1 MNKTI
6 NLPGILTKKKPDIE
20 ALAAKKDIAGL
31 VKALQFHDITVQS
44 HAAQALGSLGTPAM
58 DALVRA
64 LKKKDKHIRLGIIEA
79 LTIIR
84 DPDAV
89 AALTETL
96 KDESSEVRWET
107 AIALGE
113 IGDELATV
121 PLVQALKDHDKYVR
135 FGAAFALAKIGWKP
149 ADDTE
154 KAFYFAGMQEWKA
167 VKMMGKSAIP
177 ALSHI
182 LNDRDSN
189 VRQKVIEI
197 LGEIG
202 DPDATPALIRSLAD
216 ENTEVRWKTILSSP
230 RCRIKLMHLPRGL
243 ARRPKMTKNP
253 LVAGFLNFMLPG
265 LGYGYLGK
273 WWGVMIFQIDITAT
287 VWLFKF
293 GGETNTYSILFPLY
307 LLLGIHA
314 YYITVKMPEPPI

>member
-1 MNKTI
+1 V
-6 NLPGILTKKKPDIE
+6 NLPALLTQKKPDIE
-20 ALAAKKDIAGL
+20 ALAAKKDITGL
-31 VKALQFHDITVQS
+31 IKALQFNDLTVQS
-44 HAAQALGSLGTPAM
+44 KAAQALGSLGTPAM

-64 LKKKDKHIRLGIIEA
+64 LKKRDKHLRLGIIEA
-79 LTIIR
+79 LTVIR
-84 DPDAV
+84 DPQAV
-89 AALTETL
+89 AALTDTL
-96 KDESSEVRWET
+96 KDASSEVRWET

-113 IGDELATV
+113 IGDERATV

-189 VRQKVIEI
+189 VRQKVIGI

-202 DPDATPALIRSLAD
+202 DPDATPALVRSLAD
-216 ENTEVRWKTILSSP
+216 ENTEVRWKAVLSSP

-243 ARRPKMTKNP
+243 SRRPKVTKNP

-287 VWLFKF
+287 VWLFKY
-293 GGETNTYSILFPLY
+293 GGETNTYSVLFPLY
-307 LLLGIHA
+307 LLLAIHA
-314 YYITVKMPEPPI
+314 YYITVKTPEPPI